1 MKYTNYQF
9 VAHRGLH
16 NNNVI
21 PENSI
26 LAFELA
32 IKNNFPI
39 ELDIHLTADKEL
51 VVFHDENLRR
61 MTGLDKEIED
71 CTTQELNKLFLNNTI
86 YTIPTLDEVL
96 KLVNCKVPLL
106 IEIKNLRKVGELES
120 LLINKL
126 SNYKGEYII
135 ESFNPLSLLWIRKR
149 YKNIILGQLATKD
162 YPTIDSNFKKFL
174 LRNMFFNFLLKPDFI
189 SYDYKYI
196 NNRLY
201 KKCQNKNID
210 LFLWTIKNS
219 TDYKSIQNI
228 CDGII
233 FENFN
238 PTE

>member
-1 MKYTNYQF
+1 MKYSNYKF
-9 VAHRGLH
+9 VAHRGFH
-16 NNNVI
+16 NSSDI
-21 PENSI
+21 PENST

-39 ELDIHLTADKEL
+39 ELDVHLTSDKEL

-162 YPTIDSNFKKFL
+162 YPTVNSNFKKL
-174 LRNMFFNFLLKPDFI
+174 LLKNMFFNFLLKPNFI

-196 NNRLY
+196 NNKLY
-201 KKCQNKNID
+201 KKCQKKNID
-210 LFLWTIKNS
+210 LFLWTIKNN
-219 TDYKSIQNI
+219 DEYKLIENM

-238 PTE
+238 PIK

>member
-1 MKYTNYQF
+1 MKYANYKF

-16 NNNVI
+16 NYNDV
-21 PENSI
+21 PENSTQ
-26 LAFELA
+26 AFNLA
-32 IKNNFPI
+32 IKNNLAI
-39 ELDIHLTADKEL
+39 ELDVHLTADKKL
-51 VVFHDENLRR
+51 VVFHDENLKR

-71 CTTQELNKLFLNNTI
+71 CTIEELNKLFLNNTI
-86 YTIPTLDEVL
+86 YAIPTLDEIL
-96 KLVNCKVPLL
+96 NLVDCKVPML

-120 LLINKL
+120 LLMNKL

-162 YPTIDSNFKKFL
+162 YPTINSNLKKL
-174 LRNMFFNFLLKPDFI
+174 LLKNMFFNFLLKPDFI

-201 KKCQNKNID
+201 KKCKNKNID
-210 LFLWTIKNS
+210 LFLWTITNNEQ
-219 TDYKSIQNI
+219 YKCIQNL